1 MSWIQ
6 ITLLSV
12 HAVSCLFL
20 ILLVLIQKDRGGG
33 LAGAFGGGS
42 LGTPFGIRTATVLT
56 KATAVVFGVAAVTAL
71 ALVWLS
77 RPGPTE

>member
-1 MSWIQ
+1 MSWVQ
-6 ITLLSV
+6 ITLLAV

-20 ILLVLIQKDRGGG
+20 ILLVLVQKDRGGG

-56 KATAVVFGVAAVTAL
+56 KATAVVFAVAALTAL

-77 RPGPTE
+77 RPNPAE

>member
-1 MSWIQ
+1 MNWVQ
-6 ITLLSV
+6 ISLLVV
-12 HAVSCLFL
+12 HVLSCLIL

-71 ALVWLS
+71 ALLWLS
-77 RPGPTE
+77 RPGSPE